1 MSNGVLTK
9 FTPLIH
15 LTICCVCISLWVGPD
30 HPKQTD
36 AGKQQQRQ
44 LLSPKKAK
52 LAEPLKKE
60 RGPGSSPSLTTTFIT
75 SALLPTRS
83 QIHPSHLLISSPPGG
98 VPSFFPVQ
106 MWRLAEV
113 AWDISVFQWQRRP
126 PLGCTRW
133 TGELP
138 SCRKCFLHGSKWT
151 NSPWRSY

>member
-98 VPSFFPVQ
+98 VPSLFSSPNVKVGRSGMRYFSVPVT
-106 MWRLAEV
+106 AP
-113 AWDISVFQWQRRP
+113 P
-126 PLGCTRW
+126 PLGMHKVNQRIAV
-133 TGELP
+133 L
-138 SCRKCFLHGSKWT
+138 
-151 NSPWRSY
+151 